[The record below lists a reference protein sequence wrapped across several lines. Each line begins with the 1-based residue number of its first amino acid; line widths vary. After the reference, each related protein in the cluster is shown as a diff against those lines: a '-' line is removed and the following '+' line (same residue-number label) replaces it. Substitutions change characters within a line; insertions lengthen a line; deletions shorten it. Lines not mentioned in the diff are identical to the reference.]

1 MSLVDGWGDYLPEL
15 LSGLWVSL
23 RLTGFTLA
31 LGLPLGLLLALVTGG
46 RTGPVRY
53 IGIALVEIGRGMP
66 ALVMLQLIYFGLP
79 SSGLTLDAFF
89 SAGLALSL
97 TTGAYTSEII
107 RGGLQAVPQGEV
119 EAASA
124 LGLSRVD
131 SLRFI
136 VIPQGLRIAIPALM
150 GFAII
155 VFQATAL
162 AYTIALPELLA
173 EAYSIGSATYRYLSV
188 LTLAGL
194 IYAAITIPA
203 SLLTEQAEKRLSRH
217 L

>member
-1 MSLVDGWGDYLPEL
+1 MSFFDDWGNYLPAL
-15 LSGLWVSL
+15 LSGLGVSL

-31 LGLPLGLLLALVTGG
+31 VGLPLGLLLALVNGA
-46 RTGPVRY
+46 RTGPLRY
-53 IGIALVEIGRGMP
+53 AGILLVEVGRGMP

-79 SSGLTLDAFF
+79 TSGVTLDAFL

-119 EAASA
+119 EAAAA
-124 LGLSRVD
+124 LGMSRAD

-136 VIPQGLRIAIPALM
+136 VVPQGLRIAIPALM

-173 EAYSIGSATYRYLSV
+173 AAYSIGSATYRYLSV
-188 LTLAGL
+188 LALVGL
-194 IYAAITIPA
+194 VYAAITIPA
-203 SLLTEQAEKRLSRH
+203 SLLTEQVERRLSRH